1 MATPKPHQTEQDTP
15 STDDQTEQDDLVIDL
30 VELKEDLL
38 GILGEFLT
46 DQKDSSVI
54 VKINRMREIANTL

>member
-1 MATPKPHQTEQDTP
+1 MATPKPETTEQDTP
-15 STDDQTEQDDLVIDL
+15 ITDDQTEQDDLVIDL

-54 VKINRMREIANTL
+54 TKINRIREIANTL

>member
-38 GILGEFLT
+38 DILGEFLT
-46 DQKDSSVI
+46 DQEDSSVI
-54 VKINRMREIANTL
+54 IKINRMREIANTL